1 MFNIPLP
8 PPPIS
13 SNPHRALR
21 RLIFMIS
28 VVQLF
33 EIIMIHWFWIFK
45 SSRIREPASSVPEF
59 LLKIIRIRESFF
71 LVISNP

>member
-1 MFNIPLP
+1 MFNIPP

-13 SNPHRALR
+13 SKPHRALR
-21 RLIFMIS
+21 LLIFMIG

-33 EIIMIHWFWIFK
+33 EIIVIHWFWIFK
-45 SSRIREPASSVPEF
+45 SSRIREHASAVPEF